1 MLQRV
6 LMAFLMIFSFSCIA
20 NDAVKE
26 AKPTQKSKPKEVF
39 VEGKHYKKLAAPLPV
54 GQASVV
60 EFFYYGCR
68 SCYQLVPQVANW
80 SYTNKIDVMLVPA
93 HSDTTMLDE
102 ARMFHTFEYM
112 GVLDKMYELG
122 YVMFQ
127 TESNDLQGVERVNS
141 FLDRHKVDKDKFWAI
156 WKSDLISQRLKASGQ
171 LTKHAQISKTPTF
184 VVHGIY
190 KVDVESLKSVEE
202 LFELLNYLMA
212 KKPETAP
219 LLLQKSA

>member
-6 LMAFLMIFSFSCIA
+6 LMAFLMVFSFSCIA

-26 AKPTQKSKPKEVF
+26 TNPAKKSSPDKVF
-39 VEGKHYKKLAAPLPV
+39 VEGKHYKKLTVPLPV
-54 GQASVV
+54 GQAPVV
-60 EFFYYGCR
+60 EFFYYGCK
-68 SCYQLVPQVANW
+68 SCYQLVPEIANW
-80 SYTNKIDVMLVPA
+80 SYTTKIEVILVPA
-93 HSDTTMLDE
+93 HSETTMLDE
-102 ARMFHTFEYM
+102 ARMFHTFEHM

-127 TESNDLQGVERVNS
+127 TESNDLKGVDRVNS

-156 WKSDLISQRLKASGQ
+156 WNSDVISQKLKASGQ
-171 LTKHAQISKTPTF
+171 LTKQAQVSKTPTF

-190 KVDVESLKSVEE
+190 KTDVESLKSVEE
-202 LFELLNYLMA
+202 LFELLNYLVG

-219 LLLQKSA
+219 LLLKKSV